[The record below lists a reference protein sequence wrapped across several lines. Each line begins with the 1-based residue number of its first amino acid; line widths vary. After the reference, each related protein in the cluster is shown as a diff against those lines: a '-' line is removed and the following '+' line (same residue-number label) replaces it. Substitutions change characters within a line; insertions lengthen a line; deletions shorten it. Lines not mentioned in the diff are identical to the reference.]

1 MADDYGTMQTRIAN
15 ELVRS
20 DLGTEIQDA
29 IKNAVAFYDSYRF
42 DFNEGRAT
50 RYTTDGTQAYSLPTD
65 FLDIDKV
72 MILVSNNYTYP
83 LIPRS
88 FDWLLEHQSNT
99 QWSNRP
105 SDYAIFNDQLFVY
118 PIPDDSYQLT
128 LVYQKALSDLS
139 VSADTNAFMEI
150 KRGEELIRTHAK
162 IDLME
167 NVIRGDAVKEAQV
180 LRSRLPVLL
189 SHLLKETTGR
199 KTTDK
204 IEATSW

>member
-20 DLGTEIQDA
+20 DIGTEIQDA
-29 IKNAVAFYDSYRF
+29 IKNAIAFYASYRF

-50 RYTTDGTQAYSLPTD
+50 RYTTSGTQYYSLPED
-65 FLDIDKV
+65 FIELDKV
-72 MILVSNNYTYP
+72 MILVQNNYTYP
-83 LIPRS
+83 LEPRS
-88 FDWLLEHQSNT
+88 YDWLLEHQSNT
-99 QWSNRP
+99 EWSNRP
-105 SDYAIFNDQLFVY
+105 SDYAIFNDQLVVY

-128 LVYQKALSDLS
+128 LVYQKELSDLS
-139 VSADTNAFMEI
+139 ASADTNAFMEI

-167 NVIRGDAVKEAQV
+167 NVIRGDAIKEAQI
-180 LRSRLPVLL
+180 LHRRLPALL
-189 SHLLKETTGR
+189 SGLIKETTGR

-204 IEATSW
+204 IEATQW